1 MGERPRYTNVWCI
14 IAGLTARVWRH
25 AVHESSNGCVAIVYE
40 VVFVAEDEGFHYG
53 SGRYSVALVGGPDG
67 DFAEGLRAVA
77 IDRAVEWARR
87 QSDVVI
93 VFYGDGR
100 RYSAGRR
107 DPASAEMPRWLSAS
121 EVAAQSRTPE
131 RVAG

>member
-1 MGERPRYTNVWCI
+1 MHG
-14 IAGLTARVWRH
+14 
-25 AVHESSNGCVAIVYE
+25 SSNGCVAIVYE
-40 VVFVAEDEGFHYG
+40 VVFVAEDDGFHYG

-67 DFAEGLRAVA
+67 DYVEGLRAVPA
-77 IDRAVEWARR
+77 DRAVEWARR

-107 DPASAEMPRWLSAS
+107 EPSAEMPRWAPGSTQA
-121 EVAAQSRTPE
+121 VAPRTPE